1 MKKLSVV
8 FCTIILFISACGDR
22 RQITRT
28 DTPTSG
34 VAEIAVD
41 ECFAPIIQQSVDV
54 FESLNKDATI
64 IPIYTSENEIFDLF
78 LKDSLRLIVA
88 ARELSPNE
96 IQIIKERKRNPRSQK
111 IATDA
116 IALIVNKSNKDTLI
130 SVNDLK
136 KIMTGE
142 YRSWKDINPQS
153 TLGEIAIA
161 FDSPNSSMVRYIKD
175 SICIGAPLGDNLK
188 ARSEDKQQTID
199 ISDRTPNQKVI
210 DYVASTPNALGVIGV
225 NWISNP
231 SDSTNLSFVE
241 SINVMAVSREQK
253 ATSADSFKP
262 FPYQMVLKKY
272 PLTRDI
278 YIIISDVS
286 GGLPSGFVSFVAG
299 DQGQRIITKSGLLP
313 ATRPMRMVNVRPN
326 L

>member
-1 MKKLSVV
+1 MKKLSIV
-8 FCTIILFISACGDR
+8 FCTLILLLSACADR
-22 RQITRT
+22 RKITRT

-34 VAEIAVD
+34 VAEVAID
-41 ECFAPIIQQSVDV
+41 ECFAPIMQQTVDV
-54 FESLNKDATI
+54 FEALNKDATI
-64 IPIYTSENEIFDLF
+64 IPIYTSENEVFDLF
-78 LKDSLRLIVA
+78 MKDSLRLIVA
-88 ARELSPNE
+88 ARELTPNE
-96 IQIIKERKRNPRSQK
+96 IQTIKERKRNPRFQK

-116 IALIVNKSNKDTLI
+116 IAIIVNKSNKDTLI
-130 SVNDLK
+130 SINDLK

-142 YRSWKDINPQS
+142 YRSWKDLNPQS

-175 SICIGAPLGDNLK
+175 SICGDLPLGDNLK
-188 ARSEDKQQTID
+188 ARSEDKQQTVD
-199 ISDRTPNQKVI
+199 IKDKTPNQKVI
-210 DYVASTPNALGVIGV
+210 DYVASTPNAMGVIGV
-225 NWISNP
+225 NWVSNP

-241 SINVMAVSREQK
+241 SVSVMSVSREAK
-253 ATSADSFKP
+253 ATIKDSYKP
-262 FPYQMVLKKY
+262 YPYQMALGKY

-299 DQGQRIITKSGLLP
+299 DQGQRIITKAGLLP
-313 ATRPMRMVNVRPN
+313 ATRPMRMVNVKPS